1 MHCFLLITDSILKAN
16 AKQYVQVTNCI
27 ALYSNADGA
36 YWPTQA
42 YKGRYLSFLGRQ
54 LECAV
59 ELSSDVAARTG
70 ELRRRRFRPRRD
82 TLPFPRM
89 ASRRRTP
96 ACASY
101 DGRAPSWGS
110 GRWPTPARIRSSL
123 DRIRRGRRWIR
134 RGRPRF
140 PGGGALPQ
148 PTIGAGARTGRRRRF
163 TSHLAEAGPPPR

>member
-1 MHCFLLITDSILKAN
+1 MHCFLLTADSILKAN

-27 ALYSNADGA
+27 ALYSNADSA
-36 YWPTQA
+36 YWPSQG

-54 LECAV
+54 LERPV

-96 ACASY
+96 ACADY

-110 GRWPTPARIRSSL
+110 GRRPTPARIR
-123 DRIRRGRRWIR
+123 WIR
-134 RGRPRF
+134 RGRSRF

-148 PTIGAGARTGRRRRF
+148 PTTGAGARTGRRRRF
-163 TSHLAEAGPPPR
+163 T

>member
-1 MHCFLLITDSILKAN
+1 MHCFLLTADSILKAN

-27 ALYSNADGA
+27 ALYSNADSA
-36 YWPTQA
+36 YWPSQG

-54 LECAV
+54 LERPV

-96 ACASY
+96 ARAGY
-101 DGRAPSWGS
+101 NGRAPSWGS
-110 GRWPTPARIRSSL
+110 GRRPTPARIRRSSL
-123 DRIRRGRRWIR
+123 DRIRRGRRWR
-134 RGRPRF
+134 RGS
-140 PGGGALPQ
+140 GACNLDC
-148 PTIGAGARTGRRRRF
+148 TKVDGAGAP
-163 TSHLAEAGPPPR
+163 LPRPRARGGSALRLRK

>member
-1 MHCFLLITDSILKAN
+1 MHCFLLTADSILKAN

-27 ALYSNADGA
+27 ALYSNADSA
-36 YWPTQA
+36 YWPTQG

-54 LECAV
+54 LERPV

-89 ASRRRTP
+89 ASRSRTS
-96 ACASY
+96 AHAGY

-110 GRWPTPARIRSSL
+110 GRRPTPARI
-123 DRIRRGRRWIR
+123 RWIR

-140 PGGGALPQ
+140 PGGGALPE
-148 PTIGAGARTGRRRRF
+148 PTTGAGARTGRRRRF
-163 TSHLAEAGPPPR
+163 TSHLAEAGPPPC